1 MCTAK
6 DGALTPC
13 PFCFTLS
20 HIQQSNLAVLPGGIA
35 ELLLS
40 SREEEVLYLR
50 KRTGFARIAH
60 TAGVQLVPSY
70 CFGNNQFFSQLSTS
84 SGFVA
89 RLSRRLRMSLTVFWG
104 QWLLPIPH
112 QTRVTMVRESYRR
125 GWWVVGQRLVIHA
138 CDPRVQCTGVWATH

>member
-1 MCTAK
+1 M
-6 DGALTPC
+6 
-13 PFCFTLS
+13 
-20 HIQQSNLAVLPGGIA
+20 LPGGIA

-112 QTRVTMVRESYRR
+112 QTRVTMVREEVLAVGS
-125 GWWVVGQRLVIHA
+125 GWRVKRVFVHA
-138 CDPRVQCTGVWATH
+138 CDPHVQCTGIWATH